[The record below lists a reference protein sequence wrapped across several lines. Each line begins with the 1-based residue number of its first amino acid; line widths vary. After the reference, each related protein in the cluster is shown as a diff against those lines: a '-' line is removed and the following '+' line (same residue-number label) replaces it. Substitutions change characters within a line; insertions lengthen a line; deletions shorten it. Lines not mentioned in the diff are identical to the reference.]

1 MVASS
6 FDAALARVLRHE
18 GGYSNHPSDRGGV
31 TLDGIIQRVYDAYRD
46 RKGLKRRPLTPQMR
60 GTSDWEDERDEIYRR
75 NYWNLSRCDEL
86 PVGVDYATY
95 DGSVN
100 SGVGQSAKWLQR
112 AVGVKADGVIGDVTI
127 AAARRADPVA
137 VINSMCDQRLAM
149 LKGLKTW
156 PVFGKGWSRRVA
168 DVRRDALAMVKAG
181 SDNTRLPPAQLI
193 PADEMAKGAPEDR
206 SLSSIAK
213 SPEGLAAGVS
223 TIGAMVNAAENPG
236 PMQWAI
242 AAAVL
247 IVVAVGAWF
256 FIQRQRAA

>member
-1 MVASS
+1 MVASN
-6 FDAALARVLRHE
+6 FDLSLARVLRHE
-18 GGYSNHPSDRGGV
+18 GGYSNHPSDPGGV
-31 TLDGIIQRVYDAYRD
+31 TLEGIIQRVYDAYRD
-46 RKGLKRRPLTPQMR
+46 GKGLKRRPLTAKMR
-60 GTSDWEDERDEIYRR
+60 GTSDWEAERDDIYRR
-75 NYWNLSRCDEL
+75 NYWDLSRCDEL
-86 PVGVDYATY
+86 PMGVDYATV

-127 AAARRADPVA
+127 AAARKANPAA

-168 DVRRDALAMVKAG
+168 DVRRDALAMVKG
-181 SDNTRLPPAQLI
+181 VSSDMPPSKPIA
-193 PADEMAKGAPEDR
+193 AAEMAKATQEDR

-213 SPEGLAAGVS
+213 SPEGVAAGVS
-223 TIGAMVNAAENPG
+223 TIGAVINAAENPG